1 MLKAKIIETGTMN
14 KVYLTWIRNVTKR
27 RETTLKNYFVFV
39 MSTQRL
45 QMSVQS
51 IDQEGTG
58 KTFYIM
64 SFVSFNE
71 DTLIC
76 NLYQWSSVC
85 FIVSKK

>member
-27 RETTLKNYFVFV
+27 RETTLKNYFLFV

-51 IDQEGTG
+51 IDQGGTG

-76 NLYQWSSVC
+76 NLYQ
-85 FIVSKK
+85 